1 MDSFKFI
8 PDGTKP
14 DDNII
19 LILSRKNNISYHP
32 KMEEFPLYINDHL
45 KDNSFILIFP
55 IQNGMMETDAMDL
68 TNPTVVGSIEKLD
81 EIGRNIARLFKGNN

>member
-1 MDSFKFI
+1 
-8 PDGTKP
+8 
-14 DDNII
+14 
-19 LILSRKNNISYHP
+19 YHP